1 MLLPRYALTSI
12 VPDIAADAWTAPGC
26 IIIGN
31 VELAAE
37 ASVWFGAVIRG
48 DNERIVVG
56 RRSNVQDGAVL
67 HTDPGFPLH
76 IGSDCTIGH
85 QAMLHGCT
93 IGDGSLIGIGA
104 VVLNGARIGKG
115 CLIGAKAL
123 IPEGREIPDGS
134 LVMGLPGKV
143 VRSLT
148 LAEIDGLR
156 ASAAHYVANAARFRA
171 GLLVTP

>member
-1 MLLPRYALTSI
+1 LPRYALTSV
-12 VPDIAADAWTAPGC
+12 VPDIAPDAWTAPGS

-31 VELAAE
+31 VALAAE
-37 ASVWFGAVIRG
+37 SSVWFGAVIRG
-48 DNERIVVG
+48 DNERIAVG
-56 RRSNVQDGAVL
+56 ARSNVQDGAVL
-67 HTDPGFPLH
+67 HTDPGFPLR
-76 IGSDCTIGH
+76 IGNDCTIGH

-134 LVMGLPGKV
+134 LVMGLPGKIIRV
-143 VRSLT
+143 LT
-148 LAEIDGLR
+148 LEEIAGLR
-156 ASAAHYVANAARFRA
+156 GSAAHYVANAARFRS
-171 GLLVTP
+171 GLLITP